1 MIDILW
7 SFQLNLKKKKKSNA
21 TTTTYLQHFYKILM

>member
-7 SFQLNLKKKKKSNA
+7 SFQLNLKKKKSNA